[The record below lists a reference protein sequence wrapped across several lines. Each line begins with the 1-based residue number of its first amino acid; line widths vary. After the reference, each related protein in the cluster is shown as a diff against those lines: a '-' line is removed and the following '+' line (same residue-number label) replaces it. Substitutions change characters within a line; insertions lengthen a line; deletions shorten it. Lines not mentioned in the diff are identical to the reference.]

1 MQLDLGGYSRSL
13 AAIEACDAVAPLRQ
27 ATMDALALFGITRGY
42 FLAPLTKDAR
52 IGRII
57 TNIGLPW
64 QWERQY
70 RAGLYLSDPLPDLAM
85 ARLAPIRWPEDLA
98 GIKLDRKQQR
108 YIDIA
113 GKQGLGRGIGI
124 ACFGPDGRSGFL
136 AAVLDDA
143 APPPDQL
150 MLQRIQAVGQ
160 VAFQTYCRLIKMAQ
174 DVPQL
179 SNRELEVLHW
189 IGRGKSNSVIADI
202 LAISPSSVDVYVR
215 RLFAK
220 LGVSDRT
227 TASIKAYALGLL
239 VSADYEQFVKASR
252 ALQPGEGDL
261 AL

>member
-1 MQLDLGGYSRSL
+1 
-13 AAIEACDAVAPLRQ
+13 
-27 ATMDALALFGITRGY
+27 MDALALFGVSKGY

-64 QWERQY
+64 TWERQY
-70 RAGLYLSDPLPDLAM
+70 RAGLYLADPWPDLAVE
-85 ARLAPIRWPEDLA
+85 RLAPIRWPEDLA
-98 GIKLDRKQQR
+98 GIKLNRKQQR

-113 GKQGLGRGIGI
+113 ATHGLGRGIGI

-136 AAVLDDA
+136 GVVLDDD
-143 APPPDQL
+143 APLPDQL
-150 MLQRIQAVGQ
+150 MLQRIQAIGQ
-160 VAFQTYCRLIKMAQ
+160 VAFQTYCRLIKLAQ
-174 DVPQL
+174 DVPKL

-202 LAISPSSVDVYVR
+202 LEISPSSVDVYVR

-239 VSADYEQFVKASR
+239 VSADYELFVAEAR
-252 ALQPGEGDL
+252 ARQIEEGNL
-261 AL
+261 